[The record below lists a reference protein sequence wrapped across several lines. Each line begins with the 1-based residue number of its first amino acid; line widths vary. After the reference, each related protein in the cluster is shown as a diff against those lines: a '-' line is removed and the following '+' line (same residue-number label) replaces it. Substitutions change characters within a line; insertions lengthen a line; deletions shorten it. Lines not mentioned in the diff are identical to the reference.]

1 MSDAAAISDL
11 RHAQV
16 QGGVAI
22 RVAKLAQDAQT
33 QVAEQL
39 IATLEQLASVA
50 EPGKGEQVDTHA

>member
-11 RHAQV
+11 RLAQV

-22 RVAKLAQDAQT
+22 RVARLARDAQT

-39 IATLEQLASVA
+39 IATLEQIAAVA
-50 EPGKGEQVDTHA
+50 EPGKGEQIDTHA